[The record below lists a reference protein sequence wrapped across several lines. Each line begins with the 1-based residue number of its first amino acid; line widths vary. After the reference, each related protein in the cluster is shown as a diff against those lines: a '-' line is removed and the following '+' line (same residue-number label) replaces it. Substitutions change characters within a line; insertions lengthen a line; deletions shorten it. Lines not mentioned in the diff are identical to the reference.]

1 MSLMVVME
9 VAVIHCLMVTIDCS
23 RVDAVVDTVVTPIH

>member
-9 VAVIHCLMVTIDCS
+9 AAAIHRPMVTIDRS
-23 RVDAVVDTVVTPIH
+23 QVDAVVNTVVTRIH